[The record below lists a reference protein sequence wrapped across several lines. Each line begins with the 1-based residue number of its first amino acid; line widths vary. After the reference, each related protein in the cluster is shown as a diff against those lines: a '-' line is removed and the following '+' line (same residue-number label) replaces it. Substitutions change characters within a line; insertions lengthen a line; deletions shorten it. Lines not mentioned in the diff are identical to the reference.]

1 MIAVFAFGFSYLTS
15 NTVVNQLANEL
26 LQQTASASKEQT
38 EIVTQIKDGYSSD
51 GISISVKDSSSL
63 PDASQQQKNNVDVEI
78 PAVGTETEETQL
90 HTTVSTCSILQ
101 LYIIG
106 IAIIIFSVGVSTL
119 TIMRLKP
126 REILSKMS

>member
-1 MIAVFAFGFSYLTS
+1 MTS

-38 EIVTQIKDGYSSD
+38 EIVTQINGYSSD